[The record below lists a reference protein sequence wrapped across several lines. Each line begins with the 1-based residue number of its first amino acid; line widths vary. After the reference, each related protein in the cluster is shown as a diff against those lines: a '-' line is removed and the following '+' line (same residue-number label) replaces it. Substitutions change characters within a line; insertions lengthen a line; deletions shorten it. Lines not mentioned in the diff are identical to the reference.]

1 MLLSRTLLHTHP
13 RLLLACASGLALGL
27 ACYHLPPLMRTL
39 VGWNVAAWGYVLLI
53 TVLALRAGADQV
65 QRLAAIEDENAQ
77 AVLVLVSAAAIA
89 SLVAIVYELAGARQ
103 LPGSERLLRYAFT
116 GSTVLGSWFL
126 IGTIF
131 AMHYARMFYTAAD
144 GEAPLQFPDRGRQPD
159 YWDFAY
165 FSFTLSVAVQT
176 SDVAIA
182 SPALRRVA
190 LAQSIICFLYNTAI
204 LGLSINIAAGILG

>member
-1 MLLSRTLLHTHP
+1 MPLKSTLLRTHP
-13 RLLLACASGLALGL
+13 RLIVAILCGVLAALACVGLT
-27 ACYHLPPLMRTL
+27 PLMRVL
-39 VGWNVAAWGYVLLI
+39 VGWNACAWLYVALIALLAHGA
-53 TVLALRAGADQV
+53 TAEQVRGLAD
-65 QRLAAIEDENAQ
+65 IEDENAE
-77 AVLVLVSAAAIA
+77 AVLMLVSAAAIA
-89 SLVAIVYELAGARQ
+89 SLVAIVFELAGARDLQ
-103 LPGSERLLRYAFT
+103 GGEKLLRYAFT

-131 AMHYARMFYTAAD
+131 AMHYARMYYTAAQP
-144 GEAPLQFPDRGRQPD
+144 PLQFPDRERQPD

-182 SPALRRVA
+182 SPGLRRVA

-204 LGLSINIAAGILG
+204 LGLSINIAAGIVG

>member
-1 MLLSRTLLHTHP
+1 MRLNLSLLHAHP
-13 RLLLACASGLALGL
+13 RLIAAVLIATLVAL
-27 ACYHLPPLMRTL
+27 ACYRLEPMIRVL
-39 VGWNVAAWGYVLLI
+39 VGWNCMAWLYTALIAGLAISARPEDARLLAE
-53 TVLALRAGADQV
+53 V
-65 QRLAAIEDENAQ
+65 EDENAE

>member
-1 MLLSRTLLHTHP
+1 MLLSRALLHTHP
-13 RLLLACASGLALGL
+13 RLILACAAGLALGL

-103 LPGSERLLRYAFT
+103 LQGSERLLRYAFT

-131 AMHYARMFYTAAD
+131 AMHYARMFYTAPS
-144 GEAPLQFPDRGRQPD
+144 APLQFPDRERQPD

>member
-1 MLLSRTLLHTHP
+1 MLFSRALLHTHP
-13 RLLLACASGLALGL
+13 RLILACVAGVALGL
-27 ACYHLPPLMRTL
+27 ACYRLPTL
-39 VGWNVAAWGYVLLI
+39 IRVLAGWNLTAWGYVLLI
-53 TVLALRAGADQV
+53 ALLALRSRAEQV
-65 QRLAAIEDENAQ
+65 RDLAAIEDENAR

-89 SLVAIVYELAGARQ
+89 SLVAIVFELAGARELQ
-103 LPGSERLLRYAFT
+103 GGEKLLRYAFT

-131 AMHYARMFYTAAD
+131 SMHYARMYYTAPSP
-144 GEAPLQFPDRGRQPD
+144 PLQFPDRDRQPD

-165 FSFTLSVAVQT
+165 FSYTISVAVQT

-204 LGLSINIAAGILG
+204 LGLSINIAAGIVS